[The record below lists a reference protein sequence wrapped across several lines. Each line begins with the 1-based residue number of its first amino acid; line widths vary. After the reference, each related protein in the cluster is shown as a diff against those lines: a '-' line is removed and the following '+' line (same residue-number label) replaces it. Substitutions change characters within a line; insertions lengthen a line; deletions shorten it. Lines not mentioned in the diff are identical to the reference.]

1 MVATMANTDDR
12 YALARIDL
20 SGVGTHGWQVRLQ
33 RQGKRYARFFGD
45 GVWGGAH
52 KSYRAA
58 REWRDALLQKLEN
71 QEQIRTC
78 RTSSRNQSGVVGV
91 SRVSV
96 STNGA
101 TYEFWQ
107 ATWSPEPGRRRT
119 VKFSISR
126 YGERKAF
133 RLAVS
138 AREEGVSGK
147 TSG

>member
-1 MVATMANTDDR
+1 MADSDDR

-20 SGVGTHGWQVRLQ
+20 PGVGTHGWQVRLQ
-33 RQGKRYARFFGD
+33 RQGKRYARFFAD
-45 GVWGGAH
+45 GVWGGPR
-52 KSYRAA
+52 KSYQAA
-58 REWRDALLQKLEN
+58 RDWRDALLQKLEN
-71 QEQIRTC
+71 EERIRTC
-78 RTSSRNQSGVVGV
+78 RPSARNQSGVVGV

-126 YGERKAF
+126 YGEQKAF

-138 AREEGVSGK
+138 AREEGVSG
-147 TSG
+147 SARG